1 MKKFVSVI
9 LSFALVLCL
18 VSCSGALKPK
28 EKFKA
33 SFIDLFDTASTII
46 AYDNS
51 QQEFDRKYQMLYEE
65 LKTYDQLYDIY
76 NEYDG
81 VTNLCTVNK
90 TASKSPVK
98 VDKKII
104 DMLKY
109 GKQVYKITNGKTNIC
124 MGAVLKLWHNE
135 REYAKDN
142 PDDARLPDAELLK
155 QMSKHTDIDSLVID
169 EENNTVFFTDELLQL
184 DVGAVAKGYAVRC
197 ITQYAKDNLWS
208 DAAISIGGNVST
220 YGYKNSDG
228 KTKWAIGIENPDLT
242 ADDYLLMLDIT
253 DKSIVTSGDY
263 QRYYYVGDKKYCHI
277 INPDTLMPSE
287 YVASVSVICD
297 DSALGDAM
305 STALFNMPID
315 EGLALVNS
323 MDSIE
328 AVWVDREFNK
338 TFSNGFE
345 QYIETEK

>member
-1 MKKFVSVI
+1 MKKIVSVI

-18 VSCSGALKPK
+18 ASCSGALKPK

-90 TASKSPVK
+90 TASKSPVN

-184 DVGAVAKGYAVRC
+184 DVGAV
-197 ITQYAKDNLWS
+197 
-208 DAAISIGGNVST
+208 NV
-220 YGYKNSDG
+220 
-228 KTKWAIGIENPDLT
+228 
-242 ADDYLLMLDIT
+242 
-253 DKSIVTSGDY
+253 
-263 QRYYYVGDKKYCHI
+263 
-277 INPDTLMPSE
+277 
-287 YVASVSVICD
+287 
-297 DSALGDAM
+297 
-305 STALFNMPID
+305 
-315 EGLALVNS
+315 
-323 MDSIE
+323 
-328 AVWVDREFNK
+328 
-338 TFSNGFE
+338 
-345 QYIETEK
+345 